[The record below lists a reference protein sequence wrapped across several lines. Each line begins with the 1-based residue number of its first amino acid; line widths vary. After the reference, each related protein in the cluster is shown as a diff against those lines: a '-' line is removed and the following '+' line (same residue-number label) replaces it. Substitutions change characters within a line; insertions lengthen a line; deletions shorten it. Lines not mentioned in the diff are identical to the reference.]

1 MSEYKEQTDPT
12 PTDIELLTQNV
23 AALTMAIQTQ
33 NDVLLCLLHKFN
45 VDSDL
50 PVWTTKEGVEKE
62 VGPKIQAC
70 IEAVRKVYGRSETDK
85 D

>member
-1 MSEYKEQTDPT
+1 MTYEEKTDPT
-12 PTDIELLTQNV
+12 PTDLELLTQNV

-33 NDVLLCLLHKFN
+33 NDVLLVLLHN
-45 VDSDL
+45 LDL
-50 PVWTTKEGVEKE
+50 KMPDWKEKTDIEKE

-70 IEAVRKVYGRSETDK
+70 LEAVRKVYGRSKADK